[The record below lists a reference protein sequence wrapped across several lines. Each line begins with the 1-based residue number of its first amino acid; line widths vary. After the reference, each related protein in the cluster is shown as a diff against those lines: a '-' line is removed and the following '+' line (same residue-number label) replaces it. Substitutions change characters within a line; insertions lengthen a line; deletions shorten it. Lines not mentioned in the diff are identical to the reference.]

1 MIRNMGKRLRIFHPL
16 RSAPVALLW
25 GGLSLSALGD
35 QIYAIALTWIAVGVF
50 GSNAG
55 YLSALQALVTLIA
68 VLGVG
73 RWTDRWDQRRG
84 MIGADLARAAV
95 LIGVVVAWL
104 VSAGPSATQLV
115 VAIVVLAAGQAVFR
129 PALQTVLPSLVT
141 ERDLLPAA
149 NGLLDATD
157 RSARLLGP
165 GLVALFAGVLPLVHF
180 LTLDALSFLASA
192 VALGVIGRLH
202 RPASVAEPPPRGSIW
217 QGIVRGCEALAAH
230 PVLRFI
236 LAATGVLNGTW
247 YAVYFLC
254 VPLML
259 AHHGVGLSGYGLVI
273 STYGCSNLAAT
284 IVFGSRPTPVRPQFQ
299 IFGGNLL
306 GGAAMVLLALGS
318 LLPSNLVL
326 PAFAAAAFLG
336 AIGGPM
342 QDIPVAVLRQTR
354 LRRSDIAAGMRVHM
368 AAASGGILVA
378 MLLVPQAITLFG
390 VTPVVVACGAAYLA
404 IGTGGLVMLAAWVE
418 PERPQVA

>member
-1 MIRNMGKRLRIFHPL
+1 MIRNIGRHLRIIHPL

-50 GSNAG
+50 GANAG

-68 VLGVG
+68 VLGIG
-73 RWTDRWDQRRG
+73 RWTDGWDQRRG
-84 MIGADLARAAV
+84 MIAADLARAAV

-104 VSAGPSATQLV
+104 ASGGPSATSLV
-115 VAIVVLAAGQAVFR
+115 VAIMVLAAGQAVFT

-149 NGLLDATD
+149 NALLDATN

-180 LTLDALSFLASA
+180 LTVDAASFLASA
-192 VALGVIGRLH
+192 AALGVIGRLH
-202 RPASVAEPPPRGSIW
+202 RPASVAEPSPRGSIW

-236 LAATGVLNGTW
+236 LAVTGLLNGTW
-247 YAVYFLC
+247 YATYFLC

-259 AHHGVGLSGYGLVI
+259 AQHGVGLSGYGLVI
-273 STYGCSNLAAT
+273 SAYGCSNLAAT
-284 IVFGSRPTPVRPQFQ
+284 IVFGSRTTPVRPQFQ

-306 GGAAMVLLALGS
+306 GGVAMGLLALGN
-318 LLPSNLVL
+318 LLPTHFVL

-354 LRRSDIAAGMRVHM
+354 LRRSDIAAGTRVHM
-368 AAASGGILVA
+368 AATSAGILVA
-378 MLLVPQAITLFG
+378 MLLVPQVIAMFG
-390 VTPVVVACGAAYLA
+390 VVPVVVACGAAFLGVGVSGLA
-404 IGTGGLVMLAAWVE
+404 MLSAWVE
-418 PERPQVA
+418 PDRAQLV